1 MKKILI
7 LIIMM
12 IGIPYLVT
20 ICFIKKD
27 AEIKFYFTTNTMVRI
42 KRSAD
47 NTIDSVPLEEY
58 IVGVLAGEMPV
69 SFDIEALKAQAVAA
83 RTYVM
88 KRLVNNKNNDYD
100 IVDTTLNQVYLDNEE
115 LKQNWGNN
123 YTSYINKLKKAVLE
137 TSGEYITY
145 DGNIIDALFF
155 STSVGATEN
164 SEEIFVS
171 ALPYL
176 RSVDSSWDAE
186 VSPVFSENNTFYLK
200 DFYNKLNLSYSNSLT
215 VEPLETT
222 STGRIKTIKINGVT
236 FTGSSVASK
245 LGIRS
250 DYFSINQSN
259 ETITVITKGY
269 GHGVGMSQYGAEAM
283 AKKGYTYDEILK
295 YYYKDVDIKNLK
307 NK

>member
-1 MKKILI
+1 MKKVIILI
-7 LIIMM
+7 LML
-12 IGIPYLVT
+12 IGIPYLIT

-27 AEIKFYFTTNTMVRI
+27 DEMKFYFSSNTTVRI
-42 KRSAD
+42 KRNATGKID
-47 NTIDSVPLEEY
+47 NVLLEDY

-69 SFDIEALKAQAVAA
+69 SFEIEALKAQAVAA

-100 IVDTTLNQVYLDNEE
+100 IIDTTLNQVYLDNDE
-115 LKQNWGNN
+115 LKKKWGNN
-123 YTSYINKLKKAVLE
+123 YVNYINKLKTAVLE

-145 DGNIIDALFF
+145 KDNIIDALFF

-164 SEEIFVS
+164 SEEVFVS

-186 VSPVFSENNTFYLK
+186 VSPVFSENNTFNLK
-200 DFYNKLNLSYSNSLT
+200 DFYNKLNLTYSNNLSIDVLQ
-215 VEPLETT
+215 TT
-222 STGRIKTIKINGVT
+222 STGRIKKIKINGTT
-236 FTGSSVASK
+236 FNGTTVAGK

-250 DYFSINQSN
+250 DYFNISRDND
-259 ETITVITKGY
+259 TVLVTTKGY

-283 AKKGYTYDEILK
+283 AKKGYTYDKILK
-295 YYYKDVDIKNLK
+295 HYYKDVDIKK
-307 NK
+307 I

>member
-1 MKKILI
+1 MKKVIILI
-7 LIIMM
+7 LML
-12 IGIPYLVT
+12 IGIPYLIT

-27 AEIKFYFTTNTMVRI
+27 DEIKFYFSSNTTVRI
-42 KRSAD
+42 KRNATGKID
-47 NTIDSVPLEEY
+47 NVLLEDY

-69 SFDIEALKAQAVAA
+69 SFEIEALKAQAVAA

-100 IVDTTLNQVYLDNEE
+100 IIDTTLNQVYLDNDE
-115 LKQNWGNN
+115 LKKKWGNN
-123 YTSYINKLKKAVLE
+123 YVNYINKLKTAVLE

-145 DGNIIDALFF
+145 KDNIIDALFF

-164 SEEIFVS
+164 SEEVFVS

-186 VSPVFSENNTFYLK
+186 VSPVFSENNTFSLK
-200 DFYNKLNLSYSNSLT
+200 EFYNKLNLIYSNNLSIDVLQ
-215 VEPLETT
+215 TT
-222 STGRIKTIKINGVT
+222 STGRIKKIKINGTT
-236 FTGSSVASK
+236 FNGTTVAGK

-250 DYFSINQSN
+250 DYFNISRDND
-259 ETITVITKGY
+259 TVLVTTKGY

-283 AKKGYTYDEILK
+283 AKKGYTYDKILK
-295 YYYKDVDIKNLK
+295 HYYKDVDIKK
-307 NK
+307 I

>member
-1 MKKILI
+1 MKKVIILI
-7 LIIMM
+7 LML
-12 IGIPYLVT
+12 IGIPYLIT

-27 AEIKFYFTTNTMVRI
+27 DEIKFYFSSNTTVRI
-42 KRSAD
+42 KRNATGKID
-47 NTIDSVPLEEY
+47 NVLLEDY

-69 SFDIEALKAQAVAA
+69 SFEIEALKAQAVAA

-100 IVDTTLNQVYLDNEE
+100 IIDTTLNQVYLDNDE
-115 LKQNWGNN
+115 LKKKWGNN
-123 YTSYINKLKKAVLE
+123 YVNYINKLKTAVLE

-145 DGNIIDALFF
+145 KDNIIDALFF

-164 SEEIFVS
+164 SEEVFVS

-186 VSPVFSENNTFYLK
+186 VSPVFSENNTFSLK
-200 DFYNKLNLSYSNSLT
+200 EFYHKLNLTYSNNLSIDVLQ
-215 VEPLETT
+215 TT
-222 STGRIKTIKINGVT
+222 STGRIKKIKINGTT
-236 FTGSSVASK
+236 FNGNTVAGK

-250 DYFSINQSN
+250 DYFNISRDND
-259 ETITVITKGY
+259 TVLVTTKGY

-283 AKKGYTYDEILK
+283 AKKGYTYDKILK
-295 YYYKDVDIKNLK
+295 HYYKDVDIKK
-307 NK
+307 I

>member
-1 MKKILI
+1 MKKVIILI
-7 LIIMM
+7 LML
-12 IGIPYLVT
+12 IGIPYLIT

-27 AEIKFYFTTNTMVRI
+27 DEIKFYFSSNTTVRI
-42 KRSAD
+42 KRNATGKID
-47 NTIDSVPLEEY
+47 NVLLEDY

-69 SFDIEALKAQAVAA
+69 SFEIEALKAQAVAA

-100 IVDTTLNQVYLDNEE
+100 IIDTTLNQVYLDNDE
-115 LKQNWGNN
+115 LKKKWGNN
-123 YTSYINKLKKAVLE
+123 YVNYINKLKTAVLE

-145 DGNIIDALFF
+145 KDNIIDALFF

-164 SEEIFVS
+164 SEEVFVS

-186 VSPVFSENNTFYLK
+186 VSPVFSENNTFSLK
-200 DFYNKLNLSYSNSLT
+200 EFYNKLNLTYSNNLSIDVLQ
-215 VEPLETT
+215 TT
-222 STGRIKTIKINGVT
+222 STGRIKKIKINGTT
-236 FTGSSVASK
+236 FNGTTVAGK

-250 DYFSINQSN
+250 DYFNISRDND
-259 ETITVITKGY
+259 TVLVTTKGY

-283 AKKGYTYDEILK
+283 AKKGYTYDKILK
-295 YYYKDVDIKNLK
+295 HYYKDVDIKK
-307 NK
+307 I

>member
-1 MKKILI
+1 MKKVIILI
-7 LIIMM
+7 LML
-12 IGIPYLVT
+12 IGIPYLIT

-27 AEIKFYFTTNTMVRI
+27 DEIKFYFSSNTTVRI
-42 KRSAD
+42 KRNSTGKID
-47 NTIDSVPLEEY
+47 NVLLEDY

-69 SFDIEALKAQAVAA
+69 SFEIEALKAQAVAA

-100 IVDTTLNQVYLDNEE
+100 IIDTTLNQVYLDNDE
-115 LKQNWGNN
+115 LKKKWGNN
-123 YTSYINKLKKAVLE
+123 YVNYINKLKTAVLE

-145 DGNIIDALFF
+145 KDNIIDALFF

-164 SEEIFVS
+164 SEEVFVS

-186 VSPVFSENNTFYLK
+186 VSPVFSENNTFSLK
-200 DFYNKLNLSYSNSLT
+200 EFYNKLNLTYSNNLSIDVLQ
-215 VEPLETT
+215 TT
-222 STGRIKTIKINGVT
+222 STGRIKKIKINGTT
-236 FTGSSVASK
+236 FNGTTVAGK

-250 DYFSINQSN
+250 DYFNISRDND
-259 ETITVITKGY
+259 TVLVTTKGY

-283 AKKGYTYDEILK
+283 AKKGYTYDKILK
-295 YYYKDVDIKNLK
+295 HYYKDVDIKK
-307 NK
+307 I

>member
-1 MKKILI
+1 MKKVIILI
-7 LIIMM
+7 LML
-12 IGIPYLVT
+12 IGIPYLIT

-27 AEIKFYFTTNTMVRI
+27 DEIKFYFSSNTTVRI
-42 KRSAD
+42 KRNATGKID
-47 NTIDSVPLEEY
+47 NVLLEDY

-69 SFDIEALKAQAVAA
+69 SFEIEALKAQAVAA

-100 IVDTTLNQVYLDNEE
+100 IIDTTLNQVYLDNDE
-115 LKQNWGNN
+115 LKQKWGNN
-123 YTSYINKLKKAVLE
+123 YVNYINKLKTAVLE

-145 DGNIIDALFF
+145 KDNIIDALFF

-164 SEEIFVS
+164 SEEVFVS

-186 VSPVFSENNTFYLK
+186 VSPVFSENNTFNLK
-200 DFYNKLNLSYSNSLT
+200 DFYNKLNLTYSNNLSIDVLQ
-215 VEPLETT
+215 TT
-222 STGRIKTIKINGVT
+222 STGRIKKIKINGTT
-236 FTGSSVASK
+236 FNGTTVAGK

-250 DYFSINQSN
+250 DYFNISRDND
-259 ETITVITKGY
+259 TVLVTTKGY

-283 AKKGYTYDEILK
+283 AKKGYTYDKILK
-295 YYYKDVDIKNLK
+295 HYYKDVDIKK
-307 NK
+307 I

>member
-1 MKKILI
+1 MKKVIILI
-7 LIIMM
+7 LML
-12 IGIPYLVT
+12 IGIPYLIT

-27 AEIKFYFTTNTMVRI
+27 DEIKFYFSSNTTVRI
-42 KRSAD
+42 KRNSTGKID
-47 NTIDSVPLEEY
+47 NVLLEDY

-69 SFDIEALKAQAVAA
+69 SFEIEALKAQAVAA

-100 IVDTTLNQVYLDNEE
+100 IIDTTLNQVYLDNDE
-115 LKQNWGNN
+115 LKKKWGNN
-123 YTSYINKLKKAVLE
+123 YVNYINKLKTAVLE

-145 DGNIIDALFF
+145 KDNIIDALFF

-164 SEEIFVS
+164 SEEVFVS

-186 VSPVFSENNTFYLK
+186 VSPVFSENNTFNLK
-200 DFYNKLNLSYSNSLT
+200 DFYNKLNLTYSNNLSIDVLQ
-215 VEPLETT
+215 TT
-222 STGRIKTIKINGVT
+222 STGRIKKIKINGTT
-236 FTGSSVASK
+236 FNGTTVAGK

-250 DYFSINQSN
+250 DYFNISRDND
-259 ETITVITKGY
+259 TVLVTTKGY

-283 AKKGYTYDEILK
+283 AKKGYTYDKILK
-295 YYYKDVDIKNLK
+295 HYYKDVDIKK
-307 NK
+307 I

>member
-1 MKKILI
+1 MKKVIILI
-7 LIIMM
+7 LML
-12 IGIPYLVT
+12 IGIPYLIT

-27 AEIKFYFTTNTMVRI
+27 NEIKFYFSSNTTVRI
-42 KRSAD
+42 KRNATGKID
-47 NTIDSVPLEEY
+47 NVPLEDY

-69 SFDIEALKAQAVAA
+69 SFEVEALKAQAVAA

-100 IVDTTLNQVYLDNEE
+100 IIDTTLNQVYLDNDE
-115 LKQNWGNN
+115 LKKKWGNN
-123 YTSYINKLKKAVLE
+123 YVNYINKLKTAVLE

-145 DGNIIDALFF
+145 KDNIIDALFF

-164 SEEIFVS
+164 SEEVFVS

-186 VSPVFSENNTFYLK
+186 VSPVFSESNTFSLK
-200 DFYNKLNLSYSNSLT
+200 DFYNKLNLTYSNNLSIDVLQ
-215 VEPLETT
+215 TT
-222 STGRIKTIKINGVT
+222 STGRIKKIKINGTT
-236 FTGSSVASK
+236 FNGTTVAGK

-250 DYFSINQSN
+250 DYFNISRDND
-259 ETITVITKGY
+259 TVLVTTKGY

-283 AKKGYTYDEILK
+283 AKKGYTYDKILK
-295 YYYKDVDIKNLK
+295 HYYKDVDIKK
-307 NK
+307 I

>member
-1 MKKILI
+1 MKKVIILI
-7 LIIMM
+7 LML
-12 IGIPYLVT
+12 IGIPYLIT

-27 AEIKFYFTTNTMVRI
+27 DEIKFYFSSNTTVRI
-42 KRSAD
+42 KRNATGKID
-47 NTIDSVPLEEY
+47 NVLLEDY

-69 SFDIEALKAQAVAA
+69 SFEIEALKAQAVAA

-100 IVDTTLNQVYLDNEE
+100 IIDTTLNQVYLDNDE
-115 LKQNWGNN
+115 LKKKWGNN
-123 YTSYINKLKKAVLE
+123 YVNYINKLKTAVLE

-145 DGNIIDALFF
+145 KDNIIDALFF

-164 SEEIFVS
+164 SEEVFVS

-186 VSPVFSENNTFYLK
+186 VSPVFSENNTFNLK
-200 DFYNKLNLSYSNSLT
+200 DFYNKLNLTYSNDLSIDVLQ
-215 VEPLETT
+215 TT
-222 STGRIKTIKINGVT
+222 STGRIKKIKINGTT
-236 FTGSSVASK
+236 FNGTTVAGK

-250 DYFSINQSN
+250 DYFNISRDND
-259 ETITVITKGY
+259 TVLVTTKGY

-283 AKKGYTYDEILK
+283 AKKGYTYDKILK
-295 YYYKDVDIKNLK
+295 HYYKDVDIKK
-307 NK
+307 I

>member
-1 MKKILI
+1 MKKVIILI
-7 LIIMM
+7 LML
-12 IGIPYLVT
+12 IGIPYLIT

-27 AEIKFYFTTNTMVRI
+27 NEIKFYFSSNTTVRI
-42 KRSAD
+42 KRNATGKID
-47 NTIDSVPLEEY
+47 NVPLEDY

-69 SFDIEALKAQAVAA
+69 SFEVEALKAQAVAA

-100 IVDTTLNQVYLDNEE
+100 IIDTTLNQVYLDNDE
-115 LKQNWGNN
+115 LKKKWGNN
-123 YTSYINKLKKAVLE
+123 YVNYINKLKTAVLE

-145 DGNIIDALFF
+145 KDNIIDALFF

-164 SEEIFVS
+164 SEEVFVS

-186 VSPVFSENNTFYLK
+186 VSPVFSESNTFSLK
-200 DFYNKLNLSYSNSLT
+200 DFYNKLNLTYSNNLSIDVLQ
-215 VEPLETT
+215 TT
-222 STGRIKTIKINGVT
+222 STGRIKKIKINGTT
-236 FTGSSVASK
+236 FNGTTVAAK

-250 DYFSINQSN
+250 DYFNINRN
-259 ETITVITKGY
+259 NDTVLVTTKGY

-283 AKKGYTYDEILK
+283 AKKGYTYDKILK
-295 YYYKDVDIKNLK
+295 HYYKDVDIKK
-307 NK
+307 I

>member
-1 MKKILI
+1 MKKVIILI
-7 LIIMM
+7 LML
-12 IGIPYLVT
+12 IGIPYLIT

-27 AEIKFYFTTNTMVRI
+27 NEIKFYFSSNTTVRI
-42 KRSAD
+42 KRNA
-47 NTIDSVPLEEY
+47 TGKIDKVPLEDY

-69 SFDIEALKAQAVAA
+69 SFEVEALKAQAVAA

-100 IVDTTLNQVYLDNEE
+100 IIDTTLNQVYLDNDE
-115 LKQNWGNN
+115 LKKKWGNN
-123 YTSYINKLKKAVLE
+123 YVNYINKLKTAVLE

-145 DGNIIDALFF
+145 KDNIIDALFF

-164 SEEIFVS
+164 SEEVFVS

-186 VSPVFSENNTFYLK
+186 VSPVFSESNTFSLK
-200 DFYNKLNLSYSNSLT
+200 DFYNKLNLTYSNNLSIDVLQ
-215 VEPLETT
+215 TT
-222 STGRIKTIKINGVT
+222 STGRIKKIKINGTT
-236 FTGSSVASK
+236 FNGTTVAGK

-250 DYFSINQSN
+250 DYFNISRDND
-259 ETITVITKGY
+259 TVLVTTKGY

-283 AKKGYTYDEILK
+283 AKKGYTYDKILK
-295 YYYKDVDIKNLK
+295 HYYKDVDIKK
-307 NK
+307 I